1 MADGVVQYIVRLTD
15 KTKAGTRSAVQ
26 GSERLEKQTRD
37 TARAVDKLGDESAQT
52 GRQLDRMGKEGKQAG
67 AGVAGLSRG
76 MSGALSSV
84 SGLSAG
90 VGGLVATLG
99 IGALVGTLTAATRA
113 VFQFGQ
119 EVADLRND
127 ISDASTRSGIAAD
140 TLQGLRLAAEG
151 SGLSFSSLTSGLD
164 QFGRRLSDAARGGN
178 ATAEAFEKLDVEV
191 TDGEGGLRSADAV
204 LGELLAK
211 LNQMPNDGE
220 RSALA
225 VETLGRSGG
234 KLLQALSGSELQTFV
249 DLSEEFGVGVGPKAA
264 KSAAEWQRATAALGL
279 VMDGLKGQILDS
291 LGGGADL
298 ILDLA
303 ETSIIAFE
311 TTKGALTA
319 FVSGLGQIVDIVIAP
334 FTALLDTI
342 EGIGTA
348 LEELSRGNFRAAAS
362 AAGDAAASARDA
374 VGAGVTAAGT
384 AAIGLTRGLGGVPG
398 SDLFT
403 GTASGARAGAERGIE
418 RAEAFRALADR
429 SLVTGGAPIITPD
442 KKDDDDKPPKQIGT
456 EAAEA
461 AALVFASGF
470 AEDRADLTQV
480 LKDGADN
487 LATQFE
493 TSAAMAGATRA
504 GRLETAQ
511 TAIGVTGQVLG
522 GDLGGGLSSIAGATG
537 MAGLGVAGA
546 AVSGLQFIGEQGADG
561 IRETLDGVK
570 DGLIAALEALP
581 ELIGKVLPDFAVSLV
596 SELIPALIEAAPQLF
611 EALLV
616 ELPIA
621 IAVAIGEILRSA
633 VTDEDNRGRNIG
645 ALLGGIGGFFVGA
658 AIGNPFAGAAVG
670 AGVGGAL
677 GGQAQDIV
685 ESRRSGGGPVGPG
698 PSLSGRTAS
707 AGQMS
712 TARESDRLAAMS
724 TRSRGRPRSV
734 QGNPFD
740 ALASQFDA
748 QFGTYGRATSTTI
761 GVPA

>member
-26 GSERLEKQTRD
+26 GSERLEKQTKD
-37 TARAVDKLGDESAQT
+37 TTRAVDKLGDESAQT
-52 GRQLDRMGKEGKQAG
+52 GRQLDRMGKEGKQA
-67 AGVAGLSRG
+67 ATGVAGLSRG

-178 ATAEAFEKLDVEV
+178 ATAEAFQKLKVDV
-191 TDGEGGLRSADAV
+191 TDGQGGLRSADAV
-204 LGELLAK
+204 LGELLGK
-211 LNQMPNDGE
+211 LNQMPNDGQ

-348 LEELSRGNFRAAAS
+348 LEEISQGNFRAAAS

-384 AAIGLTRGLGGVPG
+384 AAMGLQGAARGL
-398 SDLFT
+398 FT
-403 GTASGARAGAERGIE
+403 DTSAGAIAGAERGTE

-429 SLVTGGAPIITPD
+429 SLVTGAAPIITPD
-442 KKDDDDKPPKQIGT
+442 KKDDDDKPPQQIAT

-461 AALVFASGF
+461 AALVFAAGF

-487 LATQFE
+487 LANQFE
-493 TSAAMAGATRA
+493 ISAAMAEATRA
-504 GRLETAQ
+504 GRLETVQ
-511 TAIGVTGQVLG
+511 TAIAVSRQVLS
-522 GDLGGGLSSIAGATG
+522 GDLGGGLSSIAA
-537 MAGLGVAGA
+537 ARELPGLGVAGA
-546 AVSGLQFIGEQGADG
+546 AISGLQFIGEQGADG

-633 VTDEDNRGRNIG
+633 VTDEENRGRNIG
-645 ALLGGIGGFFVGA
+645 AVIGGVGGFLLGGPV
-658 AIGNPFAGAAVG
+658 GAAVG

-677 GGQAQDIV
+677 GGQAQDIA
-685 ESRRSGGGPVGPG
+685 ESRRTGGPPVGDG

-724 TRSRGRPRSV
+724 TRSRGRARSV

>member
-1 MADGVVQYIVRLTD
+1 MADGVVEYIVRLTD
-15 KTKAGTRSAVQ
+15 KTKTGTRSAVQ

-37 TARAVDKLGDESAQT
+37 TTRAVDKLGDESAQT
-52 GRQLDRMGKEGKQAG
+52 SRQLDRMGKEGKQAS
-67 AGVAGLSRG
+67 AGMSGLARG

-84 SGLSAG
+84 SGLTAG

-151 SGLSFSSLTSGLD
+151 SGLSFSALTSSLD
-164 QFGRRLSDAARGGN
+164 QFGRRMATAKGATN
-178 ATAEAFEKLDVEV
+178 ATAEAFAALGVEV
-191 TDGEGGLRSADAV
+191 EDAATGGLRDGDAV
-204 LGELLAK
+204 LRETLAA
-211 LNQMPNDGE
+211 LNAMEPTAE
-220 RSALA
+220 RTALA
-225 VETLGRSGG
+225 TETLGRSGAR
-234 KLLQALSGSELQTFV
+234 LLQALSGSELQTFV

-362 AAGDAAASARDA
+362 AAGDAALSARDA

-403 GTASGARAGAERGIE
+403 GTASAARAGAARGTE
-418 RAEAFRALADR
+418 RAAEFRRLADLTLQAA
-429 SLVTGGAPIITPD
+429 SAPIVEPD
-442 KKDDDDKPPKQIGT
+442 KKDDDDKPPKQIAT

-480 LKDGADN
+480 LKDGAEN
-487 LATQFE
+487 LANQFE
-493 TSAAMAGATRA
+493 TSAAMAEATRA
-504 GRLETAQ
+504 GRLETVQ
-511 TAIGVTGQVLG
+511 TAIAVSRQVLS
-522 GDLGGGLSSIAGATG
+522 GDLGGGLSSIAA
-537 MAGLGVAGA
+537 ARELPGLGVAGA

-581 ELIGKVLPDFAVSLV
+581 ELIGEVLPQFAISLV
-596 SELIPALIEAAPQLF
+596 SELIPALIESAPELF
-611 EALLV
+611 KALLID
-616 ELPIA
+616 LPLA
-621 IAVAIGEILRSA
+621 IAKALIGLPVRLLQGVNDRITEAGTRSEFLQNVAA
-633 VTDEDNRGRNIG
+633 VGS
-645 ALLGGIGGFFVGA
+645 LLGGGPDQNLATAELTDRGDVRT
-658 AIGNPFAGAAVG
+658 
-670 AGVGGAL
+670 VGG
-677 GGQAQDIV
+677 V
-685 ESRRSGGGPVGPG
+685 RSTA
-698 PSLSGRTAS
+698 RTAS

-740 ALASQFDA
+740 SLAAQFDA